1 MFITIDDGKNQI
13 LVNASGISKIINRG
27 KNATLTL
34 HDGTTEHFTFETNEK
49 AYEFVSQAHL
59 KLKVLNLA

>member
-34 HDGTTEHFTFETNEK
+34 HDGTTEHFTSIRVCIT
-49 AYEFVSQAHL
+49 STP
-59 KLKVLNLA
+59 